1 MAEAG
6 ESLYGLWP
14 VRHWVGQADAGFV
27 DTVGLGI
34 DDVAAWVGPDLSAGL
49 AETRD
54 GSLRAA
60 GTAGVRDHAAAS
72 EFMSRWIAYWERET
86 GTSFRRYSTG
96 DATVWAGDGNGWMG
110 DHAYALLP
118 DMLAFATSRD
128 VLDELLVRVDGTEA
142 SSLEDSPSFTEA
154 RQVASGKRFASVFL
168 DHRWLSRQ
176 LWPWGGSCAEGMMG
190 TPRWLSMSARWE
202 EKALVFDFVAPGRLA
217 WGTVEE
223 LDTEQV
229 GAAIS
234 ADGFGVLALAFDP
247 KDPRWVDQLQD
258 CPLGEYV
265 EIQEIEAITPW
276 PFDLAGRFVDP
287 SRPVSGNAARLAD
300 DPTYQQTISLVVP
313 PEALLYLNTE
323 TLLRRDVQ
331 PGDLAFHRLYDPQD
345 FHIVLT
351 ETINAMALSVGR
363 VDGYVKA
370 TVMLSLTED

>member
-1 MAEAG
+1 MSTWSTVSWYYIGHRSGVYRCRLGRTTLGVLVLILAVVAVLAIRFVVASPGLRPGSGYPESPSQFYPRDETVAFVWVSLAPGGRQAELMAEAG

-217 WGTVEE
+217 WGTVEG
-223 LDTEQV
+223 T
-229 GAAIS
+229 GY
-234 ADGFGVLALAFDP
+234 
-247 KDPRWVDQLQD
+247 R
-258 CPLGEYV
+258 
-265 EIQEIEAITPW
+265 T
-276 PFDLAGRFVDP
+276 
-287 SRPVSGNAARLAD
+287 SRCGN
-300 DPTYQQTISLVVP
+300 IC
-313 PEALLYLNTE
+313 
-323 TLLRRDVQ
+323 
-331 PGDLAFHRLYDPQD
+331 
-345 FHIVLT
+345 
-351 ETINAMALSVGR
+351 
-363 VDGYVKA
+363 
-370 TVMLSLTED
+370 